1 MEIEIMKRTQIYLND
16 DIYSYV
22 KTESQKMNKSMSEL
36 IRDIIISN
44 IKNVN
49 DNLKESS
56 ANVFGLWKNRDFNTN
71 DYVRELRKS
80 KRLDVL

>member
-1 MEIEIMKRTQIYLND
+1 MKRTQIYLND